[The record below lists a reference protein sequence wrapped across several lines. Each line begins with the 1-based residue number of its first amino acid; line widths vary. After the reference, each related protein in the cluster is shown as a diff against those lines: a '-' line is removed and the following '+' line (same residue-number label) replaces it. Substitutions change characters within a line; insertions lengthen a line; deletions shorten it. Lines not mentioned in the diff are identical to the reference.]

1 MKKFDQIEQ
10 EALFEEVEDDYFR
23 TMNSIIARKHISES
37 RNELTPTNLI
47 VSLDKNPR
55 PAPTYGL
62 IDVKRGK
69 NIIIE

>member
-1 MKKFDQIEQ
+1 
-10 EALFEEVEDDYFR
+10 
-23 TMNSIIARKHISES
+23 MNSIIARKHISES